1 MDISGIIS
9 ISGQPGLYKVLGK
22 LKNGVIGESLIDKK
36 RIPVYANVKVSALE
50 DISIFSTKEDVPL
63 KDVLQ
68 KIYDKEKGGPAP
80 DGKADIEVLKKYLE
94 GVFPE
99 YDKERVYASD
109 IKKIF
114 SWYNM
119 LLEQGFLKKKE
130 SKEENK
136 EISEALENVTGKEKK
151 AAPKVNLKD
160 TSVKPLKTQA
170 PKVKTQTVRKT
181 GA

>member
-22 LKNGVIGESLIDKK
+22 LKNGVIGESLTDKK

-68 KIYDKEKGGPAP
+68 KIYDKEKGGAAP
-80 DGKADIEVLKKYLE
+80 DGKSSDIEVLKKYLE
-94 GVFPE
+94 EVFPE

-119 LLEQGFLKKKE
+119 LLEHGYLKKKE
-130 SKEENK
+130 SKEEN
-136 EISEALENVTGKEKK
+136 
-151 AAPKVNLKD
+151 
-160 TSVKPLKTQA
+160 
-170 PKVKTQTVRKT
+170 
-181 GA
+181 